1 MKKDI
6 KPTDKEYLFF
16 QDFWKFYKEYH
27 DPEES
32 EEWWD
37 KLIHAASDL
46 VEKYKD
52 TDFYDMANS
61 IVIHGVIRGLENK
74 HRRAK

>member
-27 DPEES
+27 DPEEP
-32 EEWWD
+32 EEWWT
-37 KLIHAASDL
+37 KLIYAASDL
-46 VEKYKD
+46 LEKYKD

-61 IVIHGVIRGLENK
+61 IVDGVLRGLERK
-74 HRRAK
+74 HRKEK